1 MRHDF
6 RIPEDDPR
14 RDRDPRE
21 PVQPPADDEPEDPLG
36 ERPVDE
42 PEDSPSHGEPER
54 RDPASGPPLQLAQEE
69 ASW

>member
-1 MRHDF
+1 MRHL

-21 PVQPPADDEPEDPLG
+21 PIQPPADEEPEDPLG
-36 ERPVDE
+36 ERPIDE
-42 PEDSPSHGEPER
+42 PEDSPSHGEPAR
-54 RDPASGPPLQLAQEE
+54 RDPGAHRPIRLAHED